1 MNHDDSGNPMPL
13 HRALAEAHATLDI
26 EALRQI
32 TAEQVAVGPLPR
44 LAADEAPL
52 ARAVREL
59 HRMLDGLVLGL
70 MLEEARARDGALS
83 GTPEYAAEMRQF
95 APVSPAMGNAI
106 LWTALRLAPE
116 ATEARLRV
124 HGIANRNIPRPA
136 RRMDSLGP
144 TPGQAG

>member
-1 MNHDDSGNPMPL
+1 MNHDESGNSMPL
-13 HRALAEAHATLDI
+13 HRAFAEAQATQDY

-52 ARAVREL
+52 ARVVRDL

-70 MLEEARARDGALS
+70 SLEEARARDGALS
-83 GTPEYAAEMRQF
+83 GTLEYAAEMRQF

-116 ATEARLRV
+116 ATESRLRV
-124 HGIANRNIPRPA
+124 HGIANRDIPRPA
-136 RRMDSLGP
+136 PRTGDSGSSPGP
-144 TPGQAG
+144 AG